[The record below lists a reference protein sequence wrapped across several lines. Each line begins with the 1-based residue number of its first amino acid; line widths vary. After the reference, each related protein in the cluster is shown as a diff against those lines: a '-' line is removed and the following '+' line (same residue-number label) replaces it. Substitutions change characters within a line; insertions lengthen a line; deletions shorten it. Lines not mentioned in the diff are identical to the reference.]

1 MPYDISN
8 SNYHT
13 DEFGKVGYFYQ
24 SNNPLSII
32 YKQPLPRL
40 FTDASFTITPN
51 LPREFLL
58 DGSGS
63 ITGITVINT
72 LSDIE
77 YTVVVSGI
85 RVSSDTGSIEFIT
98 TEYIRIIVSTEPKF
112 TYLTSSYMFVVGN
125 TITIPAPIIQALLW
139 DTYYFTLI
147 CKDIS
152 NNIID
157 TLVINAKTGIISG
170 KILNYTGIVDCE
182 VTIFNKFIN
191 YKQPI
196 TIESVLPLQTIVYT
210 GVNVLNNGGI
220 FEFIQG
226 SYGILQTSTQS
237 SNGEYSISG
246 CNTLTHLPLGLS
258 FDNSGNIFGS
268 PQTISE
274 PHIYTITLTTSFENT
289 SVNIAICIK
298 RKYVLTPSL
307 SYDVLITPALQMRRK
322 AECLQHK
329 SNKNNESSNQRLY
342 KMINRRGNRGIECLS
357 VNVLKSSSSSDV
369 PGPSI
374 NLFHDPAT
382 QFIGNV
388 SKIRPSNILP

>member
-24 SNNPLSII
+24 SNRPLSIT
-32 YKQPLPRL
+32 YTPSSVY
-40 FTDASFTITPN
+40 TDASFVISPPLQTG
-51 LPREFLL
+51 LL
-58 DGSGS
+58 LNGSGS
-63 ITGITVINT
+63 ISGTTSINT
-72 LSDIE
+72 LYDIE
-77 YTVVVSGI
+77 YTVVVKGI
-85 RVSSDTGSIEFIT
+85 RVPSDTGSIEFIT

-152 NNIID
+152 GNIID
-157 TLVINAKTGIISG
+157 TLSIDAKTGIING
-170 KILNYTGIVDCE
+170 QVNYTGIIKCE

-274 PHIYTITLTTSFENT
+274 PHIYTITFSNSFENT

-388 SKIRPSNILP
+388 SKIRPNNILP

>member
-1 MPYDISN
+1 MPYISN

-24 SNNPLSII
+24 SNRPLSIT
-32 YKQPLPRL
+32 YTPSSVY
-40 FTDASFTITPN
+40 TDASFVISPSLQTG
-51 LPREFLL
+51 LL
-58 DGSGS
+58 LAGSGS
-63 ITGITVINT
+63 ISGTTSINT
-72 LSDIE
+72 LYDID
-77 YTVVVSGI
+77 YTVTVRG
-85 RVSSDTGSIEFIT
+85 RSSPSSLVEFIT
-98 TEYIRIIVSTEPKF
+98 TDYIRIIVSTEPKF
-112 TYLTSSYMFVVGN
+112 TYLTSSYVFVMGN
-125 TITIPAPIIQALLW
+125 IINIPAPVIQALLW

-152 NNIID
+152 ENIIPENIISID
-157 TLVINAKTGIISG
+157 AKTGIISG
-170 KILNYTGIVDCE
+170 KILNYTGIIKCDVI
-182 VTIFNKFIN
+182 IFNKFIN
-191 YKQPI
+191 YKQDI
-196 TIESVLPLQTIVYT
+196 TIESVIPLQTIVYT

-246 CNTLTHLPLGLS
+246 CNNVTQLPLGLS

-274 PHIYTITLTTSFENT
+274 PHIYTITFSNSFENT